1 MATTTFSGPIKAGT
15 ISNTTG
21 TTVGTDVK
29 NIGQVLMAQTFDTG
43 TSLASG
49 ASAANETDVIIPAN
63 SQIVDIVIDVPTVM
77 GANTCVFS
85 VGDTVGGNATFVNS
99 YSISVASGAGR
110 KYPTT
115 ESGGTLGWADIG
127 TADLRLTWTS
137 TGATDAGVIRVTVLY
152 QQNINL
158 A

>member
-15 ISNTTG
+15 IKNTTG
-21 TTVGTDVK
+21 TTLGSNVK
-29 NIGQVLMAQTFDTG
+29 NTGQVVMAQTFSTG
-43 TSLASG
+43 SLAGG
-49 ASAANETDVIIPAN
+49 ASAANDTTVVIPAN
-63 SQIVDIVIDVPTVM
+63 SQIIDCVIDCPTAM
-77 GANTCVFS
+77 GNATAVLS

-99 YSISVASGAGR
+99 FSITVASGAGR

-115 ESGGTLGWADIG
+115 EAGGALAWADTG
-127 TADLRLTWTS
+127 TADKKITWTT
-137 TGATDAGVIRVTVLY
+137 TGATDAGEIRVTILY